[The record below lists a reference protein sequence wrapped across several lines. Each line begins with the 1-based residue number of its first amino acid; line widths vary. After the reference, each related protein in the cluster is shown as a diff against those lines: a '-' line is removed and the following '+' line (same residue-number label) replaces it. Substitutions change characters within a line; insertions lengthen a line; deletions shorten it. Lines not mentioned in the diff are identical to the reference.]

1 MKTIELTLYK
11 FDELSKETQEKVI
24 VDKRCINTEFDWWQ
38 CTYDTWNEIGVR
50 IESFDLY
57 NMDIDILLFYT
68 EEDTAQSILS
78 FFGHNEN
85 YDFARKYLE
94 YKKKLDKTYEDSF
107 DEFGECEEYD
117 EELDDANALFQT
129 DLRNALLSWLREELE
144 YLQSDQAIIDTI
156 EANDYDFTINGK
168 IHYTP

>member
-11 FDELSKETQEKVI
+11 FDELPKETQEKVI
-24 VDKRCINTEFDWWQ
+24 TDNRYINTEFDWWE
-38 CTYDTWNEIGVR
+38 CTFDTWKEIGVR

-57 NMDIDILLFYT
+57 KMNIDILLFYT

-78 FFGHNEN
+78 FFGHNDN

-107 DEFGECEEYD
+107 DEFGECQEYD
-117 EELDDANALFQT
+117 EELDDANHLFQA
-129 DLRNALLSWLREELE
+129 DLRNALLSWLREEME
-144 YLQSDQAIIDTI
+144 YLESDQAIIDTL
-156 EANDYDFTINGK
+156 EANDYDFTEDGK
-168 IHYTP
+168 LY